1 MKVVIDTNCL
11 LASIPPKNPEYW
23 LYLSFRKKDFY
34 WVISN
39 EILLEYEEIITD
51 FYSPKTADLVT
62 NILLTVSNVIQT
74 EPFIRWQLI
83 TEDPDDNKFADLAIS
98 ANVHYLVSND
108 HHFDVLKLLSF
119 PTVKVVSLREFQE
132 IMGY

>member
-11 LASIPPKNPEYW
+11 LASIQPKNPENW
-23 LYLSFRKKDFY
+23 LYLSFRKKEFD

-51 FYSPKTADLVT
+51 FYSPKTAELVT

-83 TEDPDDNKFADLAIS
+83 TQDPDDNKFADLAIS

-108 HHFDVLKLLSF
+108 RHFDVLKELPF
-119 PTVKVVSLREFQE
+119 PTVKVVVQDKRPHFERV
-132 IMGY
+132 

>member
-23 LYLSFRKKDFY
+23 LSLSFRRKDFD

-51 FYSPKTADLVT
+51 FYSPKTADWSRT
-62 NILLTVSNVIQT
+62 SCSQFQMSFKQNLLFGGN
-74 EPFIRWQLI
+74 
-83 TEDPDDNKFADLAIS
+83 
-98 ANVHYLVSND
+98 
-108 HHFDVLKLLSF
+108 
-119 PTVKVVSLREFQE
+119 
-132 IMGY
+132 